1 MSKILSISERASL
14 AMHAMVLLA
23 ANDPRPVTTR
33 QAAEKLDAS
42 EAHLSKIFQQLV
54 RAEYVASTRGPGGG
68 FVLKKDASRIS
79 LKKIYETIEG
89 KLFDNFCLL
98 DRKICRGKECILGD
112 LVKKINKQMREY
124 MDHTMI
130 CDLTSSYGKE

>member
-14 AMHAMVLLA
+14 AMHSMVLLA
-23 ANDPRPVTTR
+23 ASEPDPVTTR

-54 RAEYVASTRGPGGG
+54 RNEYVASTRGPGGG

-79 LKKIYETIEG
+79 LKEIYETIEG
-89 KLFDNFCLL
+89 KLSDNLCLL
-98 DRKICRGKECILGD
+98 DRKICRGKKCILGD
-112 LVKKINKQMREY
+112 LVKKVNKQMRTY

-130 CDLTSSYGKE
+130 SDLAKKYNQE